1 MSTGELDLGG
11 LRKKVLEVVVP
22 FLNEEENLPV
32 LYQRLASAMAA
43 ARVDWRLLLVDDG
56 STDRSPAW
64 AAAVARQ
71 DPRVRLLRL
80 SRNFGH
86 QVAITAG
93 IDCSDADAIVI
104 MDADLQDPP
113 ELIPVLVDRWLE
125 GNEVVYAVRRS
136 RAGEGLTKRVFAAA
150 FYRIFR
156 RLTSLDVPQ
165 DAGDFRLLDQH
176 VAVALRD
183 LREMHRYV
191 RGLTSWVGFSQT
203 SVYYDR
209 APRHAGTTK
218 YPVLRSLRLALDA
231 ITSFSGAPLRW
242 MMVFGLVVAV
252 VGFLLSLRIVAA
264 ALLSPERLQPGWAS
278 ITALL
283 LLLSGTQILC
293 TGLLGQY
300 VARIFEESK
309 RRPLYV
315 VRELVESRAA
325 GQSSRT

>member
-1 MSTGELDLGG
+1 MRT
-11 LRKKVLEVVVP
+11 LEVVVP
-22 FLNEEENLPV
+22 FLDEEENLPL
-32 LYQRLASAMAA
+32 LYQRLESALQTVPVA
-43 ARVDWRLLLVDDG
+43 WRLLLVDDG
-56 STDRSPAW
+56 STDQSPAW
-64 AAAVARQ
+64 AATMARE

-93 IDCSDADAIVI
+93 IDRSDADAIVI

-113 ELIPVLVDRWLE
+113 EVIPDLVVQWLA
-125 GNEVVYAVRRS
+125 GNDVVYAVRRS
-136 RAGEGLTKRVFAAA
+136 REGEGLTKRLLAAA
-150 FYRIFR
+150 FYRVFR

-165 DAGDFRLLDQH
+165 DSGDFRLLDRR
-176 VAVALRD
+176 VVLALRE
-183 LREMHRYV
+183 LREVHRYV
-191 RGLTSWVGFSQT
+191 RGLTSWVGFTQAR
-203 SVYYDR
+203 VDYDR
-209 APRHAGTTK
+209 APRHSGSTK
-218 YPVLRSLRLALDA
+218 YPVLRSLRLAFDA

-242 MMVFGLVVAV
+242 MMSLGLIVAI
-252 VGFLLSLRIVAA
+252 VGFLLSLRIVMA

-293 TGLLGQY
+293 TGFLGQY

-315 VRELVESRAA
+315 VREFVELRDQQ
-325 GQSSRT
+325 QSPET